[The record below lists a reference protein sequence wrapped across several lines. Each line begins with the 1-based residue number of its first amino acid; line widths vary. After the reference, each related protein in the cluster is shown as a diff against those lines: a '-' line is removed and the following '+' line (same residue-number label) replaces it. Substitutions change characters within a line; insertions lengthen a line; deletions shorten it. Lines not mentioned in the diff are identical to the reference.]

1 MALDIGAVYDCL
13 NRHLVERL
21 DEDRQRRKEDCAGP
35 ESHEE
40 CTGNPGVAT
49 SGLTNHLKRISHAMD
64 VYQHRIWQLKDRLS
78 CEVYGPSSQAMTDE
92 ILLKCNLKVDRN
104 SQDYIRV
111 LRKVLM
117 TEIEYYSVL
126 MEREKG
132 DPDYESQTVVRARTG
147 IKGGQR

>member
-1 MALDIGAVYDCL
+1 MALDIAAVYECL

-21 DEDRQRRKEDCAGP
+21 DEDRQRRKEGCAGS
-35 ESHEE
+35 ESPEE
-40 CTGNPGVAT
+40 CAGNPGVAT
-49 SGLTNHLKRISHAMD
+49 AGLTNHLKKISHAMD

-92 ILLKCNLKVDRN
+92 LLLKCNLKVNRN

-117 TEIEYYSVL
+117 TEIEYYNVL

-132 DPDYESQTVVRARTG
+132 DPDFESQTVLRARRD
-147 IKGGQR
+147 IKGGRQ